1 MVELAQDM
9 VEDRSDTVT
18 EETMEHSGT
27 EDRTAGEFEP
37 EDGGGDVSE
46 PAETSSD
53 AMEGEVVDP
62 SEPVAEDA
70 EADET
75 GAGDADAGDVAA
87 DDVEYAMLDLVQETR
102 IVEALLFAATEP
114 VSTDFLAERLPE
126 GTDIGAILE
135 DIGKLY
141 ADRGVNLTRV
151 AGKWSLRT
159 AEDLSP
165 HLRIER
171 KVSRKPS
178 RAAVESLAIIAYHQP
193 VTRSEVEE
201 IRGVSVSKGS
211 FDVLLEAGWIKP
223 VGRRRTPG
231 RPTTWGTTPDF
242 LEEFGLDSLADLP
255 GIDELKASGL
265 LDTRAAG
272 TIIGDSGEMYN
283 DAQAEGADEDEDPEA
298 LGDGDDVAADEP
310 AVSQDGDGQADDTD
324 GDGDGDGDGDE
335 DEHAEPAAEAASDEE
350 GGPEDDTENDE
361 ASEREAH
368 TG

>member
-1 MVELAQDM
+1 MVEVAQEI
-9 VEDRSDTVT
+9 VEEQEDAAV
-18 EETMEHSGT
+18 EEM
-27 EDRTAGEFEP
+27 AGESVEQIAENVETP
-37 EDGGGDVSE
+37 EDG
-46 PAETSSD
+46 ETPND
-53 AMEGEVVDP
+53 
-62 SEPVAEDA
+62 
-70 EADET
+70 ADESAEPE
-75 GAGDADAGDVAA
+75 GGVPAHQ
-87 DDVEYAMLDLVQETR
+87 DLTQETR

-135 DIGKLY
+135 DLQTLY
-141 ADRGVNLTRV
+141 ASRGVNVARV

-231 RPTTWGTTPDF
+231 RPTTWGTTPNF
-242 LEEFGLDSLADLP
+242 LEIFGLDSLADLP

-265 LDTRAAG
+265 LDTRPAG
-272 TIIGDSGEMYN
+272 TIIGDTGEMYN
-283 DAQAEGADEDEDPEA
+283 DAEAEGAPEEEEPEA
-298 LGDGDDVAADEP
+298 LTHDDDGGSE
-310 AVSQDGDGQADDTD
+310 DGQHAAA
-324 GDGDGDGDGDE
+324 GD
-335 DEHAEPAAEAASDEE
+335 SDEE
-350 GGPEDDTENDE
+350 TPVAETRDSDAGPDDEEADAQDDAALEAVAEMEQEAESSDENADAE
-361 ASEREAH
+361 PEEESDAAR
-368 TG
+368 G

>member
-1 MVELAQDM
+1 MVEVAQDI
-9 VEDRSDTVT
+9 VEEPADAMLEEMTDEAGSEESAA
-18 EETMEHSGT
+18 EETG
-27 EDRTAGEFEP
+27 
-37 EDGGGDVSE
+37 
-46 PAETSSD
+46 
-53 AMEGEVVDP
+53 
-62 SEPVAEDA
+62 
-70 EADET
+70 ADET
-75 GAGDADAGDVAA
+75 TA
-87 DDVEYAMLDLVQETR
+87 DDVEHTLQDYAQETR

-135 DIGKLY
+135 DIRTLY
-141 ADRGVNLTRV
+141 VDRGVNLTRV

-231 RPTTWGTTPDF
+231 RPTTWGTTPNF

-255 GIDELKASGL
+255 GVDELKASGL
-265 LDTRAAG
+265 LDTRPAG
-272 TIIGDSGEMYN
+272 TIIGDSGDMYN
-283 DAQAEGADEDEDPEA
+283 DAEAEGAPEEEEPEA
-298 LGDGDDVAADEP
+298 LSDGDDVGAEEAA
-310 AVSQDGDGQADDTD
+310 DTD
-324 GDGDGDGDGDE
+324 GGTL
-335 DEHAEPAAEAASDEE
+335 
-350 GGPEDDTENDE
+350 DTEFE
-361 ASEREAH
+361 SEPEPEPEPESR

>member
-1 MVELAQDM
+1 MVELAQEI
-9 VEDRSDTVT
+9 VEER
-18 EETMEHSGT
+18 EEAAVEEM
-27 EDRTAGEFEP
+27 AGETIAEQGESAENQQEP
-37 EDGGGDVSE
+37 DALAETDVDPDVAGDEAVGEGVNDGDEGSDEDGE
-46 PAETSSD
+46 P
-53 AMEGEVVDP
+53 GIR
-62 SEPVAEDA
+62 
-70 EADET
+70 
-75 GAGDADAGDVAA
+75 
-87 DDVEYAMLDLVQETR
+87 DLTQETR

-135 DIGKLY
+135 DLQTVY
-141 ADRGVNLTRV
+141 ASRGVNVARV
-151 AGKWSLRT
+151 AGKWALRT

-231 RPTTWGTTPDF
+231 RPTTWGTTPVF

-265 LDTRAAG
+265 LDTRPAG
-272 TIIGDSGEMYN
+272 TIIGDTGEMYVG
-283 DAQAEGADEDEDPEA
+283 AEVAGAPEDDEPEA
-298 LGDGDDVAADEP
+298 LAEEDDGVAPVLNDESRDEESGDDEADQAALE
-310 AVSQDGDGQADDTD
+310 AIAELEHEAEQDT
-324 GDGDGDGDGDE
+324 
-335 DEHAEPAAEAASDEE
+335 SDAEE
-350 GGPEDDTENDE
+350 GEYEEEEATDDADYDPDPGSDTEPDH
-361 ASEREAH
+361 RQD
-368 TG
+368 

>member
-1 MVELAQDM
+1 MVEVAHEV
-9 VEDRSDTVT
+9 VEERDDAAV
-18 EETMEHSGT
+18 EE
-27 EDRTAGEFEP
+27 TAGEAVVE
-37 EDGGGDVSE
+37 ETE
-46 PAETSSD
+46 HAEHV
-53 AMEGEVVDP
+53 EGAEHVENV
-62 SEPVAEDA
+62 EDA
-70 EADET
+70 GESEDTE
-75 GAGDADAGDVAA
+75 GV
-87 DDVEYAMLDLVQETR
+87 VQRHQELIQETR

-135 DIGKLY
+135 DLQTLY
-141 ADRGVNLTRV
+141 ANRGVNVARV

-223 VGRRRTPG
+223 AGRRRTPG
-231 RPTTWGTTPDF
+231 RPTTWGTTPNF

-255 GIDELKASGL
+255 GVDELKASGL
-265 LDTRAAG
+265 LDTRPAG
-272 TIIGDSGEMYN
+272 TIIGDTGDIYV
-283 DAQAEGADEDEDPEA
+283 DAEVEGAPEEEPEA
-298 LGDGDDVAADEP
+298 L
-310 AVSQDGDGQADDTD
+310 S
-324 GDGDGDGDGDE
+324 DE
-335 DEHAEPAAEAASDEE
+335 DDASNAEDADADAQEAAQIDESEDAPEADAEDAGALEAVAEMEQEAELDAQSSEDDEAEPEEVSDTSR
-350 GGPEDDTENDE
+350 G
-361 ASEREAH
+361 
-368 TG
+368 

>member
-1 MVELAQDM
+1 MVELAQEIVEERDDADVDEEM
-9 VEDRSDTVT
+9 AGEAITENEAPVEDTAVAVEDTGDAV
-18 EETMEHSGT
+18 
-27 EDRTAGEFEP
+27 EDTGE
-37 EDGGGDVSE
+37 
-46 PAETSSD
+46 A
-53 AMEGEVVDP
+53 
-62 SEPVAEDA
+62 A
-70 EADET
+70 EAEEI
-75 GAGDADAGDVAA
+75 G
-87 DDVEYAMLDLVQETR
+87 ELEPSDLVQETR

-135 DIGKLY
+135 DLQTLY
-141 ADRGVNLTRV
+141 ASRGVNVARV

-178 RAAVESLAIIAYHQP
+178 RAAVESLAIISYHQP

-231 RPTTWGTTPDF
+231 RPTTWGTTPVF

-255 GIDELKASGL
+255 GVDELKASGL
-265 LDTRAAG
+265 LDTRPAG
-272 TIIGDSGEMYN
+272 TIIGDTGEMYTG
-283 DAQAEGADEDEDPEA
+283 AEAEGAPEDEEPEA
-298 LGDGDDVAADEP
+298 LADEDDGVDPGAAENADIAATDEAALEAVSELEQEAEQETEYADESDGD
-310 AVSQDGDGQADDTD
+310 
-324 GDGDGDGDGDE
+324 
-335 DEHAEPAAEAASDEE
+335 AEAEE
-350 GGPEDDTENDE
+350 GSEEETG
-361 ASEREAH
+361 SERN
-368 TG
+368 

>member
-1 MVELAQDM
+1 MVEVAQEIVEEREESM
-9 VEDRSDTVT
+9 VED
-18 EETMEHSGT
+18 M
-27 EDRTAGEFEP
+27 AGETTSH
-37 EDGGGDVSE
+37 DAGGADRQEAPGD
-46 PAETSSD
+46 T
-53 AMEGEVVDP
+53 EVAQ
-62 SEPVAEDA
+62 SG
-70 EADET
+70 EADER
-75 GAGDADAGDVAA
+75 
-87 DDVEYAMLDLVQETR
+87 DLTQETR

-135 DIGKLY
+135 DLQSLY
-141 ADRGVNLTRV
+141 STRGVNVARV

-231 RPTTWGTTPDF
+231 RPTTWGTTPNF

-255 GIDELKASGL
+255 GVDELKASGL
-265 LDTRAAG
+265 LDTRPAG
-272 TIIGDSGEMYN
+272 TIIGDTGEMYEN
-283 DAQAEGADEDEDPEA
+283 AEAEGAPEEEEPEA
-298 LGDGDDVAADEP
+298 LADEDDDGESVEPETGTGDDSEVAPAETPDAEP
-310 AVSQDGDGQADDTD
+310 N
-324 GDGDGDGDGDE
+324 DE
-335 DEHAEPAAEAASDEE
+335 DALEAVAEMEQSAEPDGEDSEIVDGESEEESDRQ
-350 GGPEDDTENDE
+350 
-361 ASEREAH
+361 RE
-368 TG
+368 